1 MKREDYIFILLEY
14 IDRYCILIHRK
25 INLVDNHMYKHY
37 SKLGNYIFLNQI
49 KNKKKD
55 KYKPIE
61 SLSDTIGQTKFRVSL
76 R

>member
-25 INLVDNHMYKHY
+25 INLVDNHTYKHY